1 MMETISNLISGVTS
15 KVWLGL
21 IGILAGIVVALG
33 TYSYFTS
40 SSLDRT
46 KEKLTTA
53 KAELEQKDR
62 DIENIIEGYNA
73 TLELERTITKQ
84 RTITL
89 EQKQEV
95 IKTTSKVKEAVIKR
109 GEIKQDE
116 KADFIA
122 VEL

>member
-1 MMETISNLISGVTS
+1 MFKMIEAVSS
-15 KVWLGL
+15 KVMLGL
-21 IGILAGIVVALG
+21 IGILAGIIVVLG
-33 TYSYFTS
+33 IYSYFTS

-53 KAELEQKDR
+53 KAELEQKDK

-95 IKTTSKVKEAVIKR
+95 IKSTSKVKEAVIKR

-122 VEL
+122 IEL

>member
-1 MMETISNLISGVTS
+1 MPKITDKALFI
-15 KVWLGL
+15 
-21 IGILAGIVVALG
+21 ILAFLVGIIVALG

-40 SSLDRT
+40 ESLDRT
-46 KEKLTTA
+46 KEKLTVA
-53 KAELEQKDR
+53 KAEIEQKDR

-73 TLELERTITKQ
+73 TLELERTIAKEK
-84 RTITL
+84 TITL